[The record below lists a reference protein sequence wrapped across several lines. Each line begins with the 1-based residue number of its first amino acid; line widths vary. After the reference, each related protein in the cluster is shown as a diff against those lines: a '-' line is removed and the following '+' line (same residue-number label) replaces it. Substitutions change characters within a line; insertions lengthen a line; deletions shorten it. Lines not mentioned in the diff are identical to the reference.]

1 MMPWPPLAITA
12 ECRHLSEVAAGQTHG
27 HGRRLLPS
35 GQKDT
40 NHFNAGVCGSH
51 DDSEK
56 KPLAGFWKGIQSA
69 QLPMRGDANQR
80 PAWPLLTLKVG
91 AWRFAQ
97 TGTGLSPR
105 PYLDIELKSKCWGF
119 EKCFGSGRV

>member
-40 NHFNAGVCGSH
+40 NHFNAGFAGVMMIQRKSH
-51 DDSEK
+51 
-56 KPLAGFWKGIQSA
+56 
-69 QLPMRGDANQR
+69 LPD
-80 PAWPLLTLKVG
+80 
-91 AWRFAQ
+91 
-97 TGTGLSPR
+97 
-105 PYLDIELKSKCWGF
+105 
-119 EKCFGSGRV
+119 SGREFSRPSYPCVEMLIRGQPGHCSL